1 MIWRG
6 GMDARSAG
14 VDDLAWGEWTS
25 AYGRCDNLARG
36 VSALKGR

>member
-14 VDDLAWGEWTS
+14 VDDLAWENGHLPT
-25 AYGRCDNLARG
+25 ADVTNLARG